1 MKQEAKTSNNDIN
14 ENDFNNDDNNVEN
27 INLIDEKREDDYEEY
42 NEEEENGESANSE
55 TEVKTYSNNVCMGK
69 NPYYRMHE
77 KKSTF
82 EKVEDLTYHSPC

>member
-14 ENDFNNDDNNVEN
+14 ENNFNNNNNVEN